1 MIKIQLKISE
11 ATTQLEQMARQFGV
25 QPINNRLEIPKAIG
39 EGFCQYYA
47 LPYRIQLHHYYYCIK
62 GKLQVEGINQAVDGL
77 FMLNINLSNRF
88 LDKNIGSSQYLM
100 SNSGQYG
107 TLFYSPGNNSKGSNE
122 INVPYEIV
130 FFGIP
135 KTALESFLQQS
146 NLTIQD
152 IDSTFCRY
160 LELNETIASSL
171 IKALDTKIAINTF
184 ERQGKLMQVLGLILQ
199 QFYKNNYSPT
209 TSRLKMKDV
218 ELQLKVKEI
227 LQNHI
232 FGIAPT
238 IETLSKT
245 LNISKSKLK
254 SDFKALFGQTIYQYY
269 LERKMKIAHNLVSNK
284 EGTIAEIGYRLGYSN
299 ISQFSSQFKKQFGIS
314 PSQVNQ

>member
-1 MIKIQLKISE
+1 
-11 ATTQLEQMARQFGV
+11 
-25 QPINNRLEIPKAIG
+25 
-39 EGFCQYYA
+39 
-47 LPYRIQLHHYYYCIK
+47 
-62 GKLQVEGINQAVDGL
+62 
-77 FMLNINLSNRF
+77 
-88 LDKNIGSSQYLM
+88 
-100 SNSGQYG
+100 
-107 TLFYSPGNNSKGSNE
+107 
-122 INVPYEIV
+122 
-130 FFGIP
+130 
-135 KTALESFLQQS
+135 
-146 NLTIQD
+146 
-152 IDSTFCRY
+152 
-160 LELNETIASSL
+160 
-171 IKALDTKIAINTF
+171 
-184 ERQGKLMQVLGLILQ
+184 
-199 QFYKNNYSPT
+199 
-209 TSRLKMKDV
+209 MKDV

-314 PSQVNQ
+314 PSQFNQ